1 MYPFRDFKA
10 QKEVHRQEIKK
21 GEGGRALPSRLKT
34 MSDFYHTCRG
44 ERFYDVDIPS
54 IKNSLSRIAD
64 AMERKITKENTMII
78 EVRNDMVVVSDGK
91 DAVDYSTLPDG
102 YSQYLPNPDKAKFLW
117 KDEDMAI
124 NQCEADI
131 RTDIERRFPDASDIA
146 INRAVSVIM
155 GILANKIREGWN
167 REQVQH

>member
-1 MYPFRDFKA
+1 M
-10 QKEVHRQEIKK
+10 
-21 GEGGRALPSRLKT
+21 PSRLKT
-34 MSDFYHTCRG
+34 MSAFHLTLRG
-44 ERFYDVDIPS
+44 EKFYDVDIPS

-64 AMERKITKENTMII
+64 AMEKENTKKEQIMII
-78 EVRNDMVVVSDGK
+78 EVWNDVVTISDGK
-91 DAVDYSTLPDG
+91 DAVDYSTSSDG
-102 YSQYLPNPDKAKFLW
+102 YSQYLPSPDKAKFLW
-117 KDEDMAI
+117 KGEDMAI

-131 RTDIERRFPDASDIA
+131 RTDLERRFPDASDIA